1 MLRLLLAL
9 TVTLA
14 FLAGR
19 NPAISP
25 AEHATNGQ
33 LRHANSPATDI
44 YGNEVQRAVGGYRV
58 DLRGDLYEE
67 HNPDTAVLK
76 LGPPSS

>member
-1 MLRLLLAL
+1 MLRVLLAL
-9 TVTLA
+9 VVTLA

-25 AEHATNGQ
+25 AEHSANGQ
-33 LRHANSPATDI
+33 LRHVNSPTTDM
-44 YGNEVQRAVGGYRV
+44 YGNDVQRAMGGYRV

-67 HNPDTAVLK
+67 HSPDTAVLK

>member
-9 TVTLA
+9 TVALA

-19 NPAISP
+19 APAISP
-25 AEHATNGQ
+25 AERHVNGEFH
-33 LRHANSPATDI
+33 RVSSPNTDL
-44 YGNEVQRAVGGYRV
+44 YGNEVERALGGYRV
-58 DLRGDLYEE
+58 DPRGELYEE

-76 LGPPSS
+76 LAPPSS

>member
-9 TVTLA
+9 TVALA

-19 NPAISP
+19 TPAISP
-25 AEHATNGQ
+25 AEHHTSGD
-33 LRHANSPATDI
+33 LRHVNGPTTDI
-44 YGNEVQRAVGGYRV
+44 YGNEIERAVGGYRV

-76 LGPPSS
+76 LGSPSS

>member
-1 MLRLLLAL
+1 MWRLLLAL
-9 TVTLA
+9 TVVLA

-19 NPAISP
+19 APAISP
-25 AEHATNGQ
+25 AERQANGEFH
-33 LRHANSPATDI
+33 RVSSPNTDL
-44 YGNEVQRAVGGYRV
+44 YGNEVERAVGGYRV